1 MGKGLSSLKNDGIG
15 VNCCWN
21 YGSPKLLLHLIEYR
35 LDQFNNK
42 HTKTAVNSKIQVFES
57 CCQKEYL
64 VKVWSFLAH
73 SPRNDSPVRFFRNWT
88 ETILQQLIFSNFTN
102 IKKYLVYWKC
112 IMWAKYDLPI
122 IILNCEKVRFLIK
135 GLSKMLFFNFYFF
148 YLSKF
153 QLSIV
158 KNLMEKQSFFI
169 MDFGGSYKV
178 LYVTNIFDL
187 HTLDNETTTLWVYP
201 FSTYTKFSE
210 KLTFLN
216 PWYRGSKMLVFR
228 KMLRTC

>member
-88 ETILQQLIFSNFTN
+88 ETIFQQLIFSNFTN

-122 IILNCEKVRFLIK
+122 IILNGAKVWFLIK
-135 GLSKMLFFNFYFF
+135 VLSKMLFFNFCFF

-153 QLSIV
+153 FSWVLSKILW
-158 KNLMEKQSFFI
+158 KNNL
-169 MDFGGSYKV
+169 
-178 LYVTNIFDL
+178 
-187 HTLDNETTTLWVYP
+187 
-201 FSTYTKFSE
+201 
-210 KLTFLN
+210 FL
-216 PWYRGSKMLVFR
+216 
-228 KMLRTC
+228 